1 MVVMKSPALFKEYIW
16 LINTIRRAGKI
27 SLAEINRRWVC
38 TDMSGGVEFARTTFN
53 RHKDAIEDLIYL
65 NILYMVM
72 MKCFLLQKIVYPII
86 LLMEF
91 QYII

>member
-1 MVVMKSPALFKEYIW
+1 
-16 LINTIRRAGKI
+16 
-27 SLAEINRRWVC
+27 
-38 TDMSGGVEFARTTFN
+38 MSGGVEFARTTFN
-53 RHKDAIEDLIYL
+53 RHKDAIEDIFGIFIDCDRRDGHRCFYQKYLIYL

-72 MKCFLLQKIVYPII
+72 MICFLLQKIVYPII